1 MAKSKVIEM
10 KPSKDGMA
18 NAGARTVLT
27 PKESLTYKNCE
38 KVHASFTEFI
48 NQNKTEVIL
57 DCKAISFM
65 DSQAL
70 ELLIQMNDELKKRG
84 GILKLASVNEV
95 CRDILIATRLI
106 NILHVYKDMNEAIRG
121 RR

>member
-1 MAKSKVIEM
+1 MANNKVIEM
-10 KPSKDGMA
+10 RPSKNDMA

-38 KVHASFTEFI
+38 KIHASFTEFI

-57 DCKAISFM
+57 DCKGIPLM

-70 ELLIQMNDELKKRG
+70 ELLVQMNDELKKRG
-84 GILKLASVNEV
+84 GILKLARLNEV
-95 CRDILIATRLI
+95 CRDILLATRLL
-106 NILHVYKDMNEAIRG
+106 NTLHVYKDMNEAIRG

>member
-1 MAKSKVIEM
+1 MANSKVIEM
-10 KPSKDGMA
+10 RPPKSGMA
-18 NAGARTVLT
+18 EAGTRTVLT

-38 KVHASFTEFI
+38 KVHANFTEFI

-70 ELLIQMNDELKKRG
+70 ELLLQMDDELKKRG
-84 GILKLASVNEV
+84 GILKLARLNAV
-95 CRDILIATRLI
+95 CRDILISTRLL
-106 NILHVYKDMNEAIRG
+106 NTLHAYKDMNEAIRG

>member
-1 MAKSKVIEM
+1 MANSKVIEM
-10 KPSKDGMA
+10 RPPKSGMA
-18 NAGARTVLT
+18 EAGTRAVLT
-27 PKESLTYKNCE
+27 PKESLTNKNCE

-70 ELLIQMNDELKKRG
+70 ELLLQMDDELKKRG
-84 GILKLASVNEV
+84 GILKLARLNAV
-95 CRDILIATRLI
+95 CRDILIATRLL
-106 NILHVYKDMNEAIRG
+106 NTLHAYKDMNEAIRG

>member
-1 MAKSKVIEM
+1 MANGKVIEM

-84 GILKLASVNEV
+84 GIVKSRAQ
-95 CRDILIATRLI
+95 RARL
-106 NILHVYKDMNEAIRG
+106 
-121 RR
+121 

>member
-1 MAKSKVIEM
+1 MANSKIIEM
-10 KPSKDGMA
+10 RPSNNDVA
-18 NAGARTVLT
+18 NAGASAVLT

-57 DCKAISFM
+57 DCKAIPFM

-70 ELLIQMNDELKKRG
+70 ELLVQMNDELKKRG
-84 GILKLASVNEV
+84 GILKLARLKPV
-95 CRDILIATRLI
+95 CRDILIATRLL
-106 NILHVYKDMNEAIRG
+106 NTLHVYKDMNEAIRG

>member
-1 MAKSKVIEM
+1 MANSKVIEM
-10 KPSKDGMA
+10 KPSKNGMA
-18 NAGARTVLT
+18 NAGAKTVMA

-38 KVHASFTEFI
+38 KLHADFTEFM

-70 ELLIQMNDELKKRG
+70 ELLLQMNEELRKRG
-84 GILKLASVNEV
+84 GILKLARLNAV
-95 CRDILIATRLI
+95 CRDILIATRLL
-106 NILHVYKDMNEAIRG
+106 NTLHVYKDMNEAIRG

>member
-1 MAKSKVIEM
+1 MANGKIIEM
-10 KPSKDGMA
+10 RPSKNDMA
-18 NAGARTVLT
+18 NAGASAVLT

-38 KVHASFTEFI
+38 KIHASFTEFI

-57 DCKAISFM
+57 DCKAIPFM

-70 ELLIQMNDELKKRG
+70 ELLVQMNDELKKRG
-84 GILKLASVNEV
+84 GILKLARLKPV
-95 CRDILIATRLI
+95 CRDILIATRLL
-106 NILHVYKDMNEAIRG
+106 NTLHAYKDMNEAIRG